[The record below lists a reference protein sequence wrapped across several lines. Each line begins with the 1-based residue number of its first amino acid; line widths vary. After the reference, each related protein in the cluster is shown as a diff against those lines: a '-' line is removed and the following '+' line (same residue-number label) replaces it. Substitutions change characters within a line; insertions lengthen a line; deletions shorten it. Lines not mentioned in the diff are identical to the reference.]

1 MWYKA
6 LYIMLPVIFSAPL
19 TVYLFDG
26 VLKYRFTNRKA
37 TYLASW
43 VFSFFAAVVTVFL
56 CFNKNGEVMFQP
68 SYDLLEVLKMV
79 FVLVLMLLNMKCKL
93 WKKLVLTVVGDM
105 LMISFTE
112 IFSTIRELIFL
123 SLELTSPTNTAV
135 VYLLLEVLSL
145 LIEAVLFVCL
155 DKIRRK
161 HDDSPLPIHVILEIL
176 LVDLAFSILLAM
188 QMESYA
194 ADGSGEFMDYARISL
209 GQRSGLMLSMLLAI
223 SAFVILFY
231 IRATRKERDDL
242 KDINRINEE
251 LVSSQTRFYE
261 ASVKADS
268 EIRAIRHD
276 MKNHV
281 QVLTLL
287 LENQEYDQMR
297 DYLKEMSSN
306 LQSTDISAHT
316 GDVIA
321 DAILSAKTG
330 EAKERGISL
339 VTNGVISGIT
349 ITPQDMCKM
358 LANLLDNAIE
368 ATADERLA
376 DLGEEFKKI
385 VVEFKKTEK
394 FFMLSV
400 TNPCAEMVKV
410 MDEDD
415 DGAAS
420 ARVESKREPVAKGE
434 GQKGKL
440 ATESSPRA
448 FKIIRSGKKD
458 KKNHGFGL
466 KNIQSAAE
474 NYDGEFSATCEEK
487 PYGFEFRAEIVFPVE
502 K

>member
-37 TYLASW
+37 TFLASW
-43 VFSFFAAVVTVFL
+43 VFSVFAAIFTVHL
-56 CFNKNGEVMFQP
+56 CLDKNGEVMFAAG
-68 SYDLLEVLKMV
+68 YDLVEVVKMI
-79 FVLVLMLLNMKCKL
+79 FVLILMLVNMKCKL
-93 WKKLVLTVVGDM
+93 WKKLVLTLVGDM
-105 LMISFTE
+105 LLISFNE
-112 IFSTIRELIFL
+112 IFATIREIIFL
-123 SLELTSPTNTAV
+123 SLEITNKTNRAV
-135 VYLLLEVLSL
+135 VYLLLEILTI
-145 LIEAVLFVCL
+145 LIETVLFVCL
-155 DKIRRK
+155 DKMRRK
-161 HDDSPLPIHVILEIL
+161 HDDSPLPIRVILGIL

-188 QMESYA
+188 QAKGYSSESI
-194 ADGSGEFMDYARISL
+194 EIMDFARFDL
-209 GQRSGLMLSMLLAI
+209 AQRTGLFLSMLLAI

-231 IRATRKERDDL
+231 IRASQKERDDL

-261 ASVKADS
+261 ATVKADS

-281 QVLTLL
+281 QVLMLL
-287 LENQEYDQMR
+287 LGNQEYDQMR

-321 DAILSAKTG
+321 DAILSAKTA
-330 EAKERGISL
+330 EAEELGISL
-339 VTNGVISGIT
+339 VSNGVISGVS

-368 ATADERLA
+368 ATSDERLA

-385 VVEFKKTEK
+385 VVCFKKTER
-394 FFMLSV
+394 FFMISV
-400 TNPCAEMVKV
+400 TNPCAELVKV
-410 MDEDD
+410 VEKEEDGD
-415 DGAAS
+415 MGIRVKSKATMAS
-420 ARVESKREPVAKGE
+420 APHV
-434 GQKGKL
+434 
-440 ATESSPRA
+440 
-448 FKIIRSGKKD
+448 FKTIRTSKKD
-458 KKNHGFGL
+458 HQHHGFGL

-474 NYDGEFSATCEEK
+474 NYDGDFSATCEER
-487 PYGFEFRAEIVFPVE
+487 PYGFEFRAEILFPVRPGL
-502 K
+502 